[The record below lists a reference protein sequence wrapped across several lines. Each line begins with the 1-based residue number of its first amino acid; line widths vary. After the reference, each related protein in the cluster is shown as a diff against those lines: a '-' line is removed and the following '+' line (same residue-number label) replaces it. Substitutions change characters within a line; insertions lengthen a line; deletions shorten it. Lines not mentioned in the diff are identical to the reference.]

1 MLQYLLNILVQ
12 IKPLYIDLPK
22 TRLAVVDFQINLLAI
37 FLLWQLVEPLAL
49 IPCQLLVEMATHYLE
64 KMKIS
69 KYYI

>member
-1 MLQYLLNILVQ
+1 MSQYLINLLGQ

-37 FLLWQLVEPLAL
+37 FLLWQLVGPLAL

-64 KMKIS
+64 K
-69 KYYI
+69 